1 MYRGLAVSHFSE
13 LSLDYPC
20 LKLYYKTKSKEPKKE
35 QGIVARPPAKEL
47 TERELEVMH
56 VFWERG
62 ELTAAEIRESL
73 AGQGRELA
81 YTTVAT
87 LIRILFEKGFLVQVN
102 DQRPFRFKPARP
114 FEDVSKSMIG
124 DMVDRLFG
132 GSREQ
137 LLLRMFDGGKMT
149 RKERQALES
158 LLREDK
164 S

>member
-1 MYRGLAVSHFSE
+1 M
-13 LSLDYPC
+13 LD
-20 LKLYYKTKSKEPKKE
+20 LLFADHYYKTKSKEPKKE
-35 QGIVARPPAKEL
+35 AVVARPPAKEL

-62 ELTAAEIRESL
+62 ELTAADVRDCLS
-73 AGQGRELA
+73 AQGRELA

-87 LIRILFEKGFLVQVN
+87 LIRILFEKEFLIQTN
-102 DQRPFRFKPARP
+102 DQRPFKFKPARP

-124 DMVDRLFG
+124 DMVQRLFG

-149 RKERQALES
+149 RKERQALEN

>member
-1 MYRGLAVSHFSE
+1 MV
-13 LSLDYPC
+13 
-20 LKLYYKTKSKEPKKE
+20 
-35 QGIVARPPAKEL
+35 RPPAKEL

-56 VFWERG
+56 VFWDGG
-62 ELTAAEIRESL
+62 ELTATEIRARLEE
-73 AGQGRELA
+73 QGRDLA

-87 LIRILFEKGFLVQVN
+87 LIRILFEKGFLIQLN

-149 RKERQALES
+149 RKERQALEN

-164 S
+164 P

>member
-1 MYRGLAVSHFSE
+1 M
-13 LSLDYPC
+13 
-20 LKLYYKTKSKEPKKE
+20 
-35 QGIVARPPAKEL
+35 ARPPAKEL

-56 VFWERG
+56 LFWERG
-62 ELTAAEIRESL
+62 ELTATDIRDCLSE
-73 AGQGRELA
+73 QGRDLA

-87 LIRILFEKGFLVQVN
+87 LIRILFEKGFLVQMN

-114 FEDVSKSMIG
+114 FNDVSKSMVG
-124 DMVDRLFG
+124 DMVDRLFR

-149 RKERQALES
+149 RKERQALEN
-158 LLREDK
+158 LLRENK